1 VGTGLVV
8 LDSVK
13 RRWHAL
19 EDRYPVVA
27 VVAAVQRR
35 FNELQGGYVAS
46 AVTLAAF
53 VSIFPLILV
62 VVAVLG
68 FLSSGHH
75 DVTRSV
81 LDALAIPRGSE
92 AARTVSNAIATAE
105 KSRRTASVVGVAG
118 LLWSSLGLVGALQY
132 AYDTVWQVTGRGI
145 RDKLV
150 GLLWLGGAAVLFLA
164 SFALTAAIQFLPG
177 FLAPLEIVLALALG
191 FGMFLWASKILPNR
205 AVGWRALVPGAIVG
219 AVGFEVLKVLGGIY
233 VPRAVTSSS
242 ALYGSLGVVF
252 AILAWLYF
260 FARLVVYSSVVNVVL
275 WERRHG
281 TVTIELN
288 VPNVPGSEP
297 EDEGTRS
304 GDAIPTASAARARSD
319 AG

>member
-8 LDSVK
+8 LDKVK

-19 EDRYPVVA
+19 EDRYAVVA
-27 VVAAVQRR
+27 VIAAVHAR

-68 FLSSGHH
+68 FVSSGDHN
-75 DVTRSV
+75 VTASV
-81 LDALAIPRGSE
+81 LDALAIPQGSE
-92 AARTVSNAIATAE
+92 AATTVSNAIATAE
-105 KSRRTASVVGVAG
+105 KSRRAASIVGLVG
-118 LLWSSLGLVGALQY
+118 LLWTSLALVSALQY
-132 AYDTVWQVTGRGI
+132 AYDTVWQVTGRGVK
-145 RDKLV
+145 DKV
-150 GLLWLGGAAVLFLA
+150 MGLMWLAGSALLFLA
-164 SFALTAAIQFLPG
+164 SFALTAGVQFLPG
-177 FLAPLEIVLALALG
+177 FLAPLEIVLAFALG
-191 FGMFLWASKILPNR
+191 FAMFLWGSKILPNR
-205 AVGWRALVPGAIVG
+205 DVGWKPLVPGAIVG
-219 AVGFEVLKVLGGIY
+219 AVGFELLKLLGGIY
-233 VPRAVTSSS
+233 VPRAVASSS

-260 FARLVVYSSVVNVVL
+260 FARLIVYSSVVNVVL

-281 TVTIELN
+281 TVTIELD

-297 EDEGTRS
+297 GEATRS
-304 GDAIPTASAARARSD
+304 GDAVRA
-319 AG
+319 GP